1 MKNLMKKKLAIFLIL
16 TIIAVSP
23 IIFMSL
29 HSVPIVQLD
38 NNSEINEEKEKNEDI
53 LNPETST
60 PDWVSI
66 DKPTPFEAGTQD
78 NEWDETNLRNND
90 GLVDSTNFEEGNSY
104 SILRDTCSPCTV
116 PSYTGEFGSTPEGL
130 WWFTDAYKD
139 NDGKYLFLRATRGI
153 LFNANEYPGWIHMTW
168 GEYGS
173 IPAAINPHVYSISID
188 YEVWA
193 DSSPGILDESTDLRI
208 WAWADNILFF
218 QAYTIAATPAHR
230 NHYEGT
236 WTITSGAVFDR
247 VKAGGFI
254 KLMSVQMNCNE
265 EFGTYT
271 WINIDYVDIKYNY
284 HKFKVDFEYVL
295 DFGTTDLDLVTEFEL
310 QIDMEETVPLAA
322 AYLYDYNLFAYDYI
336 GLVQTVGLKTFL
348 INVDADHY
356 FDSSGEMKIK
366 IDRYAFYDTQ
376 PSTDY
381 QIKVDMIKVNMPP
394 PDPPPNVE
402 IDQGILHVFLTWDT
416 PEYYGAP
423 ISHYN
428 VYRGLVQG
436 GVKALIGTPSVNEF
450 NDTTGTVGVRYYY
463 VISATNTVGEGVNST
478 EKSGKSFNQPF
489 VEWLEPNDGDTIIF
503 PYNKTDQYA
512 NWVMFNFKYDWVELD
527 DVKLFFDGVDYGS
540 VWEKN
545 SSRFFPYLDG
555 PRTVML
561 KGYNNSIEVASDTIS
576 LTFVRIEFQI
586 EEMLDFGTEIH
597 GDKLYMILH
606 DPHGDGSYTSFTEST
621 TLSIGF
627 GYEITT
633 SEVESVSIGM
643 SYNLFG
649 VDLGASTETSTTET
663 EEEGIDFRLERS
675 DTTTLTSNQNDD
687 NPDYIGP
694 GYGDVYWGE
703 SWLYKWALNATYI
716 EYSNNTDAYEA
727 PKLFYGILRGVE
739 TVTNDLYA
747 PQEWKDQNPVHN
759 NWEDTLWIRP
769 LNHFG
774 DIPYEAIY
782 EVSGTVTRTHA
793 FTVDV
798 SSESSISA
806 GLAGEISITE
816 TSKNYVEGSLSQ
828 KFETS
833 YYIFDDEET
842 DRIVQGLGLDK
853 RFGTFIFNSSSFFC
867 ETSYPLEHHTF
878 DYLPPIV
885 DFPDI
890 DYDSNDDLQG
900 PCLDDSPTVT
910 VDIFDEGG
918 IQEALLRYS
927 IDNGSTWDFV
937 YLTEDINFAGTWSAA
952 IPAQEVDTEVQWYVI
967 CWDNQGANSTKYN
980 GTGEPFK
987 YTIVS
992 KISIPPSLPEIPGY
1006 PLTPIVSFSIIAI
1019 ISIIIVFHKK
1029 RRKYYQ

>member
-1 MKNLMKKKLAIFLIL
+1 MKKMKKRLNLIFLI
-16 TIIAVSP
+16 TIIAGSSITFLSLINNP
-23 IIFMSL
+23 IFDIEK
-29 HSVPIVQLD
+29 D
-38 NNSEINEEKEKNEDI
+38 SEVNQEKEKNENVF
-53 LNPETST
+53 NPETST

-66 DKPTPFEAGTQD
+66 DKPTPFDAGTQD
-78 NEWDETNLRNND
+78 NAWDETNLRNND
-90 GLVDSTNFEEGNSY
+90 GLVDSTNFEEGDSY

-116 PSYTGEFGSTPEGL
+116 PSYTGEWGSTPEGL

-168 GEYGS
+168 GEYGA
-173 IPAAINPHVYSISID
+173 IPAAVNPHVYSISID

-193 DSSPGILDESTDLRI
+193 ESFAGILDESTDLRI
-208 WAWADNILFF
+208 WAWSDNGLF
-218 QAYTIAATPAHR
+218 QIHTIAAIPAHQ
-230 NHYEGT
+230 NHYEDT
-236 WTITSGAVFDR
+236 WTITSGLVFNR

-254 KLMSVQMNCNE
+254 KHMSVQMYCNE
-265 EFGTYT
+265 EAVTYT
-271 WINIDYVDIKYNY
+271 WINVDYVDIKYNY

-295 DFGTTDLDLVTEFEL
+295 DFGTADLDFVTEFEL

-322 AYLYDYNLFAYDYI
+322 AYLYDYDLFAYDYI
-336 GLVQTVGLKTFL
+336 GLVQSVGLKTFL
-348 INVDADHY
+348 INVEADHY
-356 FDSSGEMKIK
+356 FDSSGEMKLRIA
-366 IDRYAFYDTQ
+366 RYDFYDTR
-376 PSTDY
+376 PSSDY
-381 QIKVDMIKVNMPP
+381 QIKVVMVKINIPP
-394 PDPPPNVE
+394 PDKPPNVE
-402 IDQGILHVFLTWDT
+402 IDQGILHVFLTWET
-416 PEYYGAP
+416 PEHYNVP

-436 GVKALIGTPSVNEF
+436 GAKTLIGAPSENEF

-463 VISATNTVGEGVNST
+463 VISATNTVGEGENST
-478 EKSGKSFNQPF
+478 EVSGKSFNQPF
-489 VEWLEPNDGDTIIF
+489 VEFLEPNDGDTIIF
-503 PYNKTDQYA
+503 PYNKTDQFA
-512 NWVMFNFKYDWVELD
+512 NWVVFNFKYDWVELD
-527 DVKLFFDGVDYGS
+527 DVKLSFDGVDYGS

-545 SSRFFPYLDG
+545 HTRFFPYLDG
-555 PRTVML
+555 PRTVIL
-561 KGYNNSIEVASDTIS
+561 RGYNNSIEVASDTIS
-576 LTFVRIEFQI
+576 LTFVRIEFEI

-606 DPHGDGSYTSFTEST
+606 DPHGDGSYTSFTETT

-627 GYEITT
+627 GYEITN
-633 SEVESVSIGM
+633 SEAGMISIGM

-649 VDLGASTETSTTET
+649 VDLGASTETTTTET

-703 SWLYKWALNATYI
+703 SWLYKWNLNATYR

-739 TVTNDLYA
+739 TVTNDLNA

-769 LNHFG
+769 LHHFG

-782 EVSGTVTRTHA
+782 EVTGTVTRTHA

-798 SSESSISA
+798 ESAASISA

-816 TSKNYVEGSLSQ
+816 TTKNYVEGSQSQ
-828 KFETS
+828 KLETS

-853 RFGTFIFNSSSFFC
+853 KFGTFIFNSSSFFC
-867 ETSYPLEHHTF
+867 ETSYPLEHNTF

-918 IQEALLRYS
+918 IREALLRYS

-937 YLTEDINFAGTWSAA
+937 YLIEDINFAGTYSAP
-952 IPAQEVDTEVQWYVI
+952 IPAQVVDTEVQWYVI
-967 CWDNQGANSTKYN
+967 CWDYQGANSTKYN
-980 GTGEPFK
+980 GSGEPFK

-992 KISIPPSLPEIPGY
+992 KISTPPSPEIPGY
-1006 PLTPIVSFSIIAI
+1006 SLVPIASFSIIAI

-1029 RRKYYQ
+1029 RSKYYH